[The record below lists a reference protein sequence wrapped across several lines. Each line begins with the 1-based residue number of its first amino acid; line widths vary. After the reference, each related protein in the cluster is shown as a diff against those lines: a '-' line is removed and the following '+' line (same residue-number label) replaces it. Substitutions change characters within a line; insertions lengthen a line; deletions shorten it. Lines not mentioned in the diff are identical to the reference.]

1 MAFFT
6 YFLSLSLVVL
16 VELETGR
23 GDAACHSRV
32 IAAAKAAPATTAA
45 IAVRKEPKGSR
56 KILWGKNDGE
66 QK

>member
-1 MAFFT
+1 
-6 YFLSLSLVVL
+6 
-16 VELETGR
+16 
-23 GDAACHSRV
+23 V

>member
-23 GDAACHSRV
+23 GDAA
-32 IAAAKAAPATTAA
+32 TA
-45 IAVRKEPKGSR
+45 E
-56 KILWGKNDGE
+56 
-66 QK
+66 